1 MSHTHTLWVK
11 SRGKFLTI
19 SLMRHRLLFHT
30 FMLSSNIHGIPV
42 PLAWSCTIPF
52 IQSMQ
57 LSPKNHAIPNNYFE
71 THSKYMSISYPL
83 VIDNEI
89 EISMIPLDVTYQG
102 FYSIHKL
109 GDIDLFCMLNIDISL
124 CVLAFIHS
132 MNI

>member
-1 MSHTHTLWVK
+1 
-11 SRGKFLTI
+11 
-19 SLMRHRLLFHT
+19 
-30 FMLSSNIHGIPV
+30 
-42 PLAWSCTIPF
+42 
-52 IQSMQ
+52 
-57 LSPKNHAIPNNYFE
+57 
-71 THSKYMSISYPL
+71 MSISYPL

-124 CVLAFIHS
+124 CVLAFIHF